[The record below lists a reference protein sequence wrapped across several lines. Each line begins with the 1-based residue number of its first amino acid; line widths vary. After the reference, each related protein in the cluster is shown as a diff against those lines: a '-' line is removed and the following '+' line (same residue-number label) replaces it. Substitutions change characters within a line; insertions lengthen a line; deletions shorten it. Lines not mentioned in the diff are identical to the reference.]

1 MLAINFT
8 CPLMSLVR
16 KPLIAPLV
24 LPSVLLALAVSIVP
38 VISETTPDRIL
49 VLKQLPYYL
58 LLLVTVLSLVLNRT
72 REAGSALLLII
83 VYYCIQS
90 ELQTPLSQPRPGSV
104 YFLLSLFVP
113 FGLILLAV
121 LPEKRT
127 TELWG
132 IGVALIAPVLLAASI
147 LILKLWPELH
157 QVWLPRSDAPTIL
170 SAEGFYSF
178 VGATLFCLLMFF
190 VKRESTRAGVFF
202 VGIFS
207 FATLNWLQVP
217 MISTV
222 MMLGAGISLFAGA
235 IASMLS
241 MLYSDELTGL
251 LNRKALNREMEV
263 LKPGDILV
271 MADIDKF
278 KVLNDTHGHDT
289 GDEVLKL
296 VAALLSQVGERGK
309 VYRYGGE
316 EFSFVFR
323 NRDTDRVLETLQGVR
338 KKIASYHIAIRN
350 RSQRPKNHKSGASYR
365 KNTQSSKTIRTTVS
379 MGVVMLKDD
388 ESPSEALKRADA
400 QLYRAKESG
409 RNCICSSF
417 R

>member
-1 MLAINFT
+1 
-8 CPLMSLVR
+8 MSLVR

-38 VISETTPDRIL
+38 VISETTSEL
-49 VLKQLPYYL
+49 MLGLKQLPYYL

-72 REAGSALLLII
+72 REAGAALLLII
-83 VYYCIQS
+83 VYYCIQT

-104 YFLLSLFVP
+104 YFLLSLLVP
-113 FGLILLAV
+113 VGLILLSAM
-121 LPEKRT
+121 PEKRT
-127 TELWG
+127 IEPWG
-132 IGVALIAPVLLAASI
+132 VAVALIAPVLLLVSI
-147 LILKLWPELH
+147 LILQIRPDLH
-157 QVWLPRSDAPTIL
+157 QVWLPRTGAPTIL
-170 SAEGFYSF
+170 SSEGFYLF
-178 VGATLFCLLMFF
+178 VGAVFSCLLIFF
-190 VKRESTRAGVFF
+190 LTRESTRAGIFF
-202 VGIFS
+202 AGVFS

-235 IASMLS
+235 ISSMLS

-296 VAALLSQVGERGK
+296 VAALMAEVGEKGK
-309 VYRYGGE
+309 AYRYGGE

-323 NRDTDRVLETLQGVR
+323 NRETDKVLDALQAIR
-338 KKIASYHIAIRN
+338 KKIASYHISIRN
-350 RSQRPKNHKSGASYR
+350 RSRRPKNHKSGASYR
-365 KNTQSSKTIRTTVS
+365 KNTQSSKTIRTSVS
-379 MGVVMLKDD
+379 MGVVILK
-388 ESPSEALKRADA
+388 EGENPNEALKRADA

-409 RNCICSSF
+409 RNCICSNL

>member
-90 ELQTPLSQPRPGSV
+90 ELQTPLSQPRPGSF

-241 MLYSDELTGL
+241 MLYSD
-251 LNRKALNREMEV
+251 
-263 LKPGDILV
+263 
-271 MADIDKF
+271 
-278 KVLNDTHGHDT
+278 
-289 GDEVLKL
+289 
-296 VAALLSQVGERGK
+296 
-309 VYRYGGE
+309 
-316 EFSFVFR
+316 
-323 NRDTDRVLETLQGVR
+323 
-338 KKIASYHIAIRN
+338 
-350 RSQRPKNHKSGASYR
+350 
-365 KNTQSSKTIRTTVS
+365 
-379 MGVVMLKDD
+379 
-388 ESPSEALKRADA
+388 
-400 QLYRAKESG
+400 
-409 RNCICSSF
+409 
-417 R
+417 

>member
-1 MLAINFT
+1 MCL
-8 CPLMSLVR
+8 LMSLVR

-38 VISETTPDRIL
+38 VISETTSEL
-49 VLKQLPYYL
+49 MLGLKQLPYYL

-72 REAGSALLLII
+72 REAGAALLLII
-83 VYYCIQS
+83 VYYCIQT

-104 YFLLSLFVP
+104 YFLLSLLVP
-113 FGLILLAV
+113 VGLILLSAM
-121 LPEKRT
+121 PEKRT
-127 TELWG
+127 IEPWG
-132 IGVALIAPVLLAASI
+132 VAVALIAPVLLLVSI
-147 LILKLWPELH
+147 LILQIRPDLH
-157 QVWLPRSDAPTIL
+157 QVWLPRTGAPTIL
-170 SAEGFYSF
+170 SSEGFYLF
-178 VGATLFCLLMFF
+178 VGAVFSCLLIFF
-190 VKRESTRAGVFF
+190 LTRESTRAGIFF
-202 VGIFS
+202 AGVFS

-235 IASMLS
+235 ISSMLS

-296 VAALLSQVGERGK
+296 VAALMAEVGEKGK
-309 VYRYGGE
+309 AYRYGGE

-323 NRDTDRVLETLQGVR
+323 NRETDKVLDALQAIR
-338 KKIASYHIAIRN
+338 KKIASYHISIRN
-350 RSQRPKNHKSGASYR
+350 RSRRPKNHKSGASYR
-365 KNTQSSKTIRTTVS
+365 KNTQSSKTIRTSVS
-379 MGVVMLKDD
+379 MGVVILK
-388 ESPSEALKRADA
+388 EGENPNEALKRADA

-409 RNCICSSF
+409 RNCICSNL